1 MEAGGEVHSN
11 AGQDAGVAQ
20 NTVAMLQNSR
30 SDYNENGFE
39 LPLTKHVQN
48 RSKKRERSKKHKII
62 SKAKKQ
68 EQIIIKQELSTM
80 KDIILRYLDIQQ
92 HKKNNGPA

>member
-39 LPLTKHVQN
+39 LP
-48 RSKKRERSKKHKII
+48 
-62 SKAKKQ
+62 
-68 EQIIIKQELSTM
+68 
-80 KDIILRYLDIQQ
+80 
-92 HKKNNGPA
+92 